1 LISISKRIMDMPKA
15 IWINMGELMNNW
27 VVPHKII
34 NANCFGLEVFLNV
47 LSDKNTVEVKA

>member
-1 LISISKRIMDMPKA
+1 MDMPKA

-34 NANCFGLEVFLNV
+34 NANCFGEELFVIV
-47 LSDKNTVEVKA
+47 LSDRKTEDVKA

>member
-1 LISISKRIMDMPKA
+1 MDMTKA

-34 NANCFGLEVFLNV
+34 NANCFGVEKFFNV